1 MNGYTVTKMYQGE
14 VVHEEVR
21 FNEQLVM
28 HLLASRDPYR
38 YGRNPNLGRLEVQRE
53 AAAESLEKAMAL
65 IDTELVSTGGRL
77 SLADARDALEGR
89 LKREEQEEAAADR
102 KARALRERE
111 EMRASLAECMNEEQ
125 IERILAGPNGPSGSW
140 PAEAAEQGRE
150 VCELTPAPPAPEAPP
165 PVPIRRRKPSVR
177 RI

>member
-1 MNGYTVTKMYQGE
+1 
-14 VVHEEVR
+14 
-21 FNEQLVM
+21 
-28 HLLASRDPYR
+28 
-38 YGRNPNLGRLEVQRE
+38 
-53 AAAESLEKAMAL
+53 MAL
-65 IDTELVSTGGRL
+65 IDTELVSTEGGRL
-77 SLADARDALEGR
+77 SLADARDALEDR

-150 VCELTPAPPAPEAPP
+150 VCELPPAPPAPEAPP